1 MATITGTSGDDSLTG
16 GSGADDIYGLEGND
30 TLEGGAGDDT
40 LDGGTGIDSL
50 IGGTG
55 NDIYYVDEFDD
66 EIVESSGE
74 GTDTIITTSDYHMWD
89 NVENLTVDSDEGL
102 IILGNDLDNTII
114 SGTGADTLFGGDGDD
129 TYIVHNTDTR
139 VGESSG
145 EGTDTVQSDV
155 DFYILKNVENLILT
169 GEDALLG
176 AGNSG
181 NNVITV
187 NDAASTVYGL
197 GGNDTYIVSHAGTT
211 VSEFLGSGTDIVQSS
226 ASFTLGSG
234 LENLTLTGSSAING
248 TGNSLDNVLIGNS
261 GANTISANG
270 GNDTLTGGAGNDSLV
285 GSTGNELYNFAQDD
299 GVDAINDDNG
309 SGSNSDKVLFDGS
322 VVQSV
327 VAVFMN
333 GGNLEIGYTDSSG
346 DKITVQGQTTT
357 ATAVE
362 RFELSNG
369 NFMTDSDI
377 SQVISDMA
385 AYATA
390 NSINFTSLD
399 DVKNSEDLMAIVNAG
414 WHT

>member
-1 MATITGTSGDDSLTG
+1 M
-16 GSGADDIYGLEGND
+16 
-30 TLEGGAGDDT
+30 
-40 LDGGTGIDSL
+40 
-50 IGGTG
+50 
-55 NDIYYVDEFDD
+55 
-66 EIVESSGE
+66 
-74 GTDTIITTSDYHMWD
+74 
-89 NVENLTVDSDEGL
+89 
-102 IILGNDLDNTII
+102 
-114 SGTGADTLFGGDGDD
+114 
-129 TYIVHNTDTR
+129 
-139 VGESSG
+139 
-145 EGTDTVQSDV
+145 
-155 DFYILKNVENLILT
+155 
-169 GEDALLG
+169 
-176 AGNSG
+176 
-181 NNVITV
+181 
-187 NDAASTVYGL
+187 
-197 GGNDTYIVSHAGTT
+197 
-211 VSEFLGSGTDIVQSS
+211 
-226 ASFTLGSG
+226 
-234 LENLTLTGSSAING
+234 
-248 TGNSLDNVLIGNS
+248 
-261 GANTISANG
+261 
-270 GNDTLTGGAGNDSLV
+270 
-285 GSTGNELYNFAQDD
+285 
-299 GVDAINDDNG
+299 DAINDDNG